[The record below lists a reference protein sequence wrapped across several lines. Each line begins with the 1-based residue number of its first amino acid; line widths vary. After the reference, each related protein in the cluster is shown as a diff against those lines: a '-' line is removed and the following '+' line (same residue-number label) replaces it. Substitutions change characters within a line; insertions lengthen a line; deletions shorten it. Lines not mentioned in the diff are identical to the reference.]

1 MIIDYDKIEKI
12 PYLNSEINHEFNLRS
27 IRAFEKLYF
36 KALDEKIDF
45 ILTGGM
51 GSLLYFKKIYRTL
64 NDIDFLINIKD
75 LNKWFKVFKNGYDFC
90 YEDHY
95 KQNPSQ
101 RIKDFKNKKI
111 NSLIF
116 LDNEFKVK
124 IEIINSELSKILDF
138 YEIEINTY
146 SFKIKEPLY
155 SYRNKI
161 TFRRKKDFEDWGFF
175 EKFLINT

>member
-1 MIIDYDKIEKI
+1 
-12 PYLNSEINHEFNLRS
+12 
-27 IRAFEKLYF
+27 
-36 KALDEKIDF
+36 
-45 ILTGGM
+45 
-51 GSLLYFKKIYRTL
+51 
-64 NDIDFLINIKD
+64 
-75 LNKWFKVFKNGYDFC
+75 
-90 YEDHY
+90 
-95 KQNPSQ
+95 
-101 RIKDFKNKKI
+101 
-111 NSLIF
+111 
-116 LDNEFKVK
+116 VK